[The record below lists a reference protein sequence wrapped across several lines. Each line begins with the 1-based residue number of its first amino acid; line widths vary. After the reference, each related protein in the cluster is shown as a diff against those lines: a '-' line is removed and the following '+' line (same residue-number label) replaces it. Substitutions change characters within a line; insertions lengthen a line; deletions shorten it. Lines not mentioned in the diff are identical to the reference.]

1 MVITIERVNF
11 PMKNGD
17 LVDLSLVMLVIT
29 TGYQSWTHGG
39 SLRRKPAI
47 RPTESQG
54 LQVIARGSNVD
65 VETRDQHAVAIPPGE
80 CGQQI

>member
-1 MVITIERVNF
+1 MDPWR
-11 PMKNGD
+11 
-17 LVDLSLVMLVIT
+17 
-29 TGYQSWTHGG
+29 
-39 SLRRKPAI
+39 I
-47 RPTESQG
+47 RPGSHPTESQGSQG